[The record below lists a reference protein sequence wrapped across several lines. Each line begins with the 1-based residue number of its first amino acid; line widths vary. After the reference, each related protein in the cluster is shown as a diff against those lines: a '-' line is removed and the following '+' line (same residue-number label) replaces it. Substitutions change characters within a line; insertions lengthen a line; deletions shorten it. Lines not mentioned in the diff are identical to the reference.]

1 MKFRKLAKALAVVL
15 TTTPLTLAV
24 AHAYELVIPGLMYRT
39 GPYAPN
45 GIPFANGFADYLN
58 LLNERDG
65 GIEGLKIKYTE
76 CETGYNTKRGVECY
90 ESVKGTAPSGA
101 LAIQPLSTGITYQLI
116 PKASKDKIPVF
127 SMGYGRTSAANGK
140 IFPWQYSRSFYLSI
154 TSPNA
159 LIMYST
165 PSWSFRSAIR
175 ITNLCLSTMARP
187 TRRPI
192 GLTI

>member
-76 CETGYNTKRGVECY
+76 CILIVGIINDNDSTKYKR
-90 ESVKGTAPSGA
+90 KP
-101 LAIQPLSTGITYQLI
+101 
-116 PKASKDKIPVF
+116 
-127 SMGYGRTSAANGK
+127 
-140 IFPWQYSRSFYLSI
+140 
-154 TSPNA
+154 
-159 LIMYST
+159 MY
-165 PSWSFRSAIR
+165 
-175 ITNLCLSTMARP
+175 
-187 TRRPI
+187 
-192 GLTI
+192 